1 MKLSLETK
9 DQNLSNRLIL
19 KSIFFYPVYKAILHF
34 HCNFFAF
41 TPPNLNSPLA
51 AAFHRQKSPQCRTVC
66 YPPDLHKSHHPL
78 CARVKRALQALNRQ
92 LSNRVRNERY
102 LFARKAVFA
111 PIASGSSHKNKE
123 RLLRVR
129 RYLKR
134 YFTLR

>member
-9 DQNLSNRLIL
+9 DQNLSNRSIL

-34 HCNFFAF
+34 HRNFFCIRFSKFILRSRQLF
-41 TPPNLNSPLA
+41 TAKNHRSA
-51 AAFHRQKSPQCRTVC
+51 ARFATR
-66 YPPDLHKSHHPL
+66 PDPHKFHHPL
-78 CARVKRALQALNRQ
+78 CARVKRVLRALDRQ
-92 LSNRVRNERY
+92 LANRARNERD